1 MFNLSHLAYKSL
13 RANEAFRP
21 QARVTIQLDKGHHSP
36 IIHIAS
42 AVLLKDLH
50 IGGICWI
57 LREQS
62 ISNIKTSIH
71 PYPQLFTC
79 PDTMTQEGSS
89 KCLDANNTIV
99 GSKTQ
104 YPSNIRLLQ
113 IILDSAYP
121 KITKKKQTKNMT
133 LTRRGADFFKL
144 CKMILLPFVTFKS
157 RRRRRADSILKTR
170 IRCESP
176 TISSLDS
183 SKIKSTQ

>member
-36 IIHIAS
+36 TIHIAS

-62 ISNIKTSIH
+62 ISRIETSIH
-71 PYPQLFTC
+71 PYPQLVTC

-89 KCLDANNTIV
+89 KCLDANYTIV
-99 GSKTQ
+99 GSKTR
-104 YPSNIRLLQ
+104 YPSKYPTSSNCTKFRLPKDHKEETNKEHDIDQKRSRFLQ
-113 IILDSAYP
+113 
-121 KITKKKQTKNMT
+121 TM
-133 LTRRGADFFKL
+133 
-144 CKMILLPFVTFKS
+144 
-157 RRRRRADSILKTR
+157 
-170 IRCESP
+170 
-176 TISSLDS
+176 
-183 SKIKSTQ
+183 